1 MGSACVI
8 RSKTNKVSSSK
19 QKPRLKTTRKVFKT
33 SKLTHKNET
42 DEILEE
48 DTDAPYA
55 LVEDKAKSKDDIDF
69 LKKSL
74 SENPGFNKL
83 TEEQL
88 DSVISHTRY
97 YIFQPDEVVF
107 HQGSVG
113 SVFFVVAHGR
123 LIVLVDGKQVNEL
136 TPSDC
141 FGEIA
146 LLHETKRTATVKTIE
161 STRLWGVDRKT
172 FKSILD
178 HLNANEYA
186 ENKNLIINI
195 PSFKILNNLQ
205 LESLIASV
213 GLSPYGPGQVIVT
226 QGEIGDL
233 LFIIKQGSV
242 TCTEDGRITRTMEKG
257 EYFGEKALFSHN
269 SLRSATVTASEYVKC
284 LTIGR
289 KTLTDLLGS
298 SIQMLVHKNSARIA
312 FDKNT
317 YLQKLTRTQYE
328 KLLTCMSIVEKQSG
342 DQVIQEGCKKS
353 SQLLIILKGELVD
366 NEGNILF
373 SESDILGIE
382 EIIEMIDT
390 NYDLEY
396 FAKGFV
402 DIGIIEKKKFLE
414 AIGGDYSKATAFND
428 TIKALKQFEI
438 FRNLNEEQLEFL
450 AQVLKQ
456 STFPKDSIVF
466 SQNEQGNSMY
476 MIINGQVD
484 ILVNNVVVRTI
495 GKNGY
500 FGERSLITENKR
512 TATSKCRTEVTCWVL
527 LTSDFISVFDNKLKE
542 LLLKR
547 IDLQDDSIKLADLQ
561 IVKHIGSGLYGNVF
575 LVARKNRKTL
585 FALKTV
591 SKQKIQAYEI
601 NDNLLQERKSL
612 LQIDHMLILKLVKTF
627 KDEHR
632 LYFLCEYING
642 LTISD
647 IQKKLKKFSL
657 PECKFYMACI
667 LLMLEY
673 LHEQSIIYRGL
684 NPFNIMIDIEGYP
697 KLIDFGTAKI
707 IKARTYTIVNTAFHY
722 IAPEIISGHGY
733 NLNSD
738 YWSAGVLLYELFYG
752 VLPFGEEENDAYSI
766 CESILQCKLKFP
778 EDSDNKDKFK
788 DLICQLINK
797 NSASR
802 LNGGL
807 ETLKNHPWFI
817 SINWEKLNR
826 RALPTCYKPLLK
838 SLNKEVEVALKQRKE
853 LNEIIAEVEKNQPVP
868 KIRANE
874 RVASNW
880 DDEFSA

>member
-1 MGSACVI
+1 MGSACVLC
-8 RSKTNKVSSSK
+8 SKSNKSNTSK
-19 QKPRLKTTRKVFKT
+19 QSPRLRTTRKVFNT
-33 SKLTHKNET
+33 SKLAHKNET
-42 DEILEE
+42 DEILEDE
-48 DTDAPYA
+48 TDAPYA
-55 LVEDKAKSKDDIDF
+55 LVEDKAKTKDDIDF

-74 SENPGFNKL
+74 SENLEFNKL

-88 DSVISHTRY
+88 DSVISHMRY

-107 HQGSVG
+107 QQGSVG

-123 LIVLVDGKQVNEL
+123 LIVIANDKQVNEL

-141 FGEIA
+141 FGEVA
-146 LLHETKRTATVKTIE
+146 LLHETKRTATVKTTE

-172 FKSILD
+172 FRSTLD

-186 ENKNLIINI
+186 ENKNLIMSI

-213 GLSPYGPGQVIVT
+213 GILVYGPGQVIVT
-226 QGEIGDL
+226 QGEVGDL

-242 TCTEDGRITRTMEKG
+242 TCTEDGRITRTMEKA

-269 SLRSATVTASEYVKC
+269 SLRSATVTSSEYVKC

-289 KTLTDLLGS
+289 KALTDLLGS

-328 KLLTCMSIVEKQSG
+328 KLLTCMNIIEKKSG
-342 DQVIQEGCKKS
+342 DQVIEAGSLKNFQI
-353 SQLLIILKGELVD
+353 LIILKGELVD
-366 NEGNILF
+366 SEGNVCF

-382 EIIEMIDT
+382 EIVQMIENT
-390 NYDLEY
+390 FELEY

-402 DIGIIEKKKFLE
+402 DIGLIEKKKFFE
-414 AIGGDYSKATAFND
+414 AIGGDYSRATAYNE

-438 FRNLNEEQLEFL
+438 FRNLNEEQLESL
-450 AQVLKQ
+450 AQVLKA
-456 STFPKDSIVF
+456 SSFPKDSIIF
-466 SQNEQGNSMY
+466 SQNEQGNSMFL
-476 MIINGQVD
+476 ITNGQVD
-484 ILVNNVVVRTI
+484 VIVNNVVVRTI

-500 FGERSLITENKR
+500 FGERSLLTGNIR
-512 TATSKCRTEVTCWVL
+512 SATAKCRTEVNCWVL
-527 LTSDFISVFDNKLKE
+527 FTSDFISVFDKKLKE
-542 LLLKR
+542 LLYKR
-547 IDLQDDSIKLADLQ
+547 IDLQDDSVKITDLQ
-561 IVKHIGSGLYGNVF
+561 IIKHIGTGTYGNVF
-575 LVARKNRKTL
+575 LVAHKTRKTL

-591 SKQKIQAYEI
+591 SKQKIQAFEI
-601 NDNLLQERKSL
+601 NENLLQERKSL

-627 KDEHR
+627 RDEHR
-632 LYFLCEYING
+632 LYFLCEYISG

-673 LHEQSIIYRGL
+673 LHGQNIIFRGL

-707 IKARTYTIVNTAFHY
+707 IKGRTYTIVNTAFHY

-738 YWSAGVLLYELFYG
+738 YWSAGVLLYELLYG
-752 VLPFGEEENDAYSI
+752 ELPFGEEENDAYTI
-766 CESILQCKLKFP
+766 YESILQCKLKFP
-778 EDSDNKDKFK
+778 EDSDNKDKIK
-788 DLICQLINK
+788 DLISQLISK

-807 ETLKNHPWFI
+807 EALKNHPWFI

-826 RALPTCYKPLLK
+826 RALPTSYKPILR
-838 SLNKEVEVALKQRKE
+838 SLNKEVEVALKQRKDFYD
-853 LNEIIAEVEKNQPVP
+853 IIAEIEKNQPVP
-868 KIRANE
+868 KRRANE
-874 RVASNW
+874 RVALNW
-880 DDEFSA
+880 DDEFST

>member
-1 MGSACVI
+1 MGSACVL

-19 QKPRLKTTRKVFKT
+19 QSARLRATQKVSKT

-48 DTDAPYA
+48 ETDAPYA
-55 LVEDKAKSKDDIDF
+55 LVEDKAKTKDDIDF

-74 SENPGFNKL
+74 SENLEFNKL

-88 DSVISHTRY
+88 DSVISHMRY

-107 HQGSVG
+107 QQGSVG

-141 FGEIA
+141 FGEVA

-172 FKSILD
+172 FRSTLD

-186 ENKNLIINI
+186 ENKNLIMSI

-213 GLSPYGPGQVIVT
+213 GLLVFGPGQVIVT

-242 TCTEDGRITRTMEKG
+242 ACTEDGRITRTMEKG

-328 KLLTCMSIVEKQSG
+328 KLLTCMNIVEKKSG
-342 DQVIQEGCKKS
+342 DQVIEAGSNKN
-353 SQLLIILKGELVD
+353 SQILIILKGDLVD
-366 NEGNILF
+366 NEGNLCF

-402 DIGIIEKKKFLE
+402 DIGLIEKKKFFE
-414 AIGGDYSKATAFND
+414 AIGGDYSRATAYNE

-438 FRNLNEEQLEFL
+438 FRNLNEEQLEAL
-450 AQVLKQ
+450 AQVLKV
-456 STFPKDSIVF
+456 STFPKDSVVF
-466 SQNEQGNSMY
+466 SQNEQGSSMFL
-476 MIINGQVD
+476 IINGQVD
-484 ILVNNVVVRTI
+484 VLVNNVVVRTI

-500 FGERSLITENKR
+500 FGERSLLTGNIR
-512 TATSKCRTEVTCWVL
+512 SATSKCRTEVTCWVL
-527 LTSDFISVFDNKLKE
+527 LTTDFISVFDKKLKE
-542 LLLKR
+542 LLYKR
-547 IDLQDDSIKLADLQ
+547 IELQDDSIKLTDLQ

-575 LVARKNRKTL
+575 LVAHKLRKTL

-601 NDNLLQERKSL
+601 NENLLQERKSL

-673 LHEQSIIYRGL
+673 LHEQNIIYRGL

-707 IKARTYTIVNTAFHY
+707 VKGRTYTIVNTAFHY

-752 VLPFGEEENDAYSI
+752 ELPFGEEENDAYAI
-766 CESILQCKLKFP
+766 YESILQCKLKFP
-778 EDSDNKDKFK
+778 EDSDNKDKIK
-788 DLICQLINK
+788 DLISQLISK

-826 RALPTCYKPLLK
+826 RALPTSYKPILK
-838 SLNKEVEVALKQRKE
+838 SLNKEVDTALKQRKE
-853 LNEIIAEVEKNQPVP
+853 FNEIIGEIEKNQPVP
-868 KIRANE
+868 KRRANE
-874 RVASNW
+874 RVALNW